1 MPTSE
6 SSRLPLWKKALFLA
20 IPIVM
25 FLGIM
30 EVIIRFTVP
39 FQNVRALCFHPIM
52 ERDYC
57 PGVSGAIKY
66 NTILNI
72 NSDGMIDKGYPVERV
87 PGTLRVAVL
96 GDSFTAGEEMAM
108 GKRFHE
114 IWEERLPDK
123 IGQPLEILNFGVRGY
138 GTWEQLQ
145 MFHLKTAKYKPD
157 WVVVNFFWGNDID
170 DNINQLEAGAPNPL
184 LKEYP
189 VDSLWSRLLITRKNF
204 NKWLWNNLALY
215 QWIRTKYNL
224 LEVNIKIWLRTGRQ
238 EQQKRI
244 EQAKEQAAKA
254 QEAPVTPDPDPTAPS
269 TAQTSQDPVE
279 NKPPAKATSA
289 TETKLDVDQP
299 TNFDDLFFWDSKGWD
314 VTRKLMLQLKSE
326 VEANGGRLA
335 VIHFP
340 EYNQVHDYP
349 KVPNQEWN
357 AFLKINGIP
366 YFDTLPL
373 YSKLSKE
380 KMIDTTLVRKHGDH
394 HFSELGHVI
403 YTDFT
408 EEFLEKLFKG

>member
-6 SSRLPLWKKALFLA
+6 SPRLPLWKKALFLA
-20 IPIVM
+20 IPIVL
-25 FLGIM
+25 FLGLM
-30 EVIIRFTVP
+30 EVVIRFTVP

-57 PGVSGAIKY
+57 PGVTGAIKY
-66 NTILNI
+66 NTVLNI
-72 NSDGMIDKGYPVERV
+72 NNDGMIDKEYPVERV
-87 PGTLRVAVL
+87 PDTIRVAIL

-114 IWEERLPDK
+114 IWEERLPEK
-123 IGQPLEILNFGVRGY
+123 LGKSLEILNFGVRGY

-145 MFHLKTAKYKPD
+145 MFHLKAAKYKPD
-157 WVVVNFFWGNDID
+157 WVIVNFFWGNDID

-184 LKEYP
+184 EDEYP

-244 EQAKEQAAKA
+244 EQAAKTKEATPATSPGSIKPEPNAPAAPQPKP
-254 QEAPVTPDPDPTAPS
+254 APAGK
-269 TAQTSQDPVE
+269 QT
-279 NKPPAKATSA
+279 PPAATTA
-289 TETKLDVDQP
+289 KTKLDVDQP
-299 TNFDDLFFWDSKGWD
+299 SNFDDLFFWDSKGWE
-314 VTRKLMLQLKSE
+314 VTRKLMLKLKSK
-326 VEANGGRLA
+326 VEAGGGRLA

-349 KVPNQEWN
+349 DVPNQEWN
-357 AFLKINGIP
+357 AFLKTNGIP
-366 YFDTLPL
+366 YFDTFPL

-394 HFSELGHVI
+394 HFSEMGHVT
-403 YTDFT
+403 YADFT
-408 EEFLEKLFKG
+408 EQFLEKLLKP